1 MVIVSIMIYNDS
13 GLLAYEARFERCELN
28 CDLITGF
35 VTAINQ
41 FGCELFPN
49 NELCDILFSNTHM
62 LIEPRDVDG
71 QKVTFLVI
79 HETFE
84 DQDQILQ
91 IIDKLHDE
99 VKKKYAD
106 VITAKVINHSKL
118 EPLNTFIV
126 DLFKKLGRPENP
138 FACSAD

>member
-1 MVIVSIMIYNDS
+1 MIIAIMLYNET
-13 GLLAYEARFERCELN
+13 GLLAYEKRFERCELN

-62 LIEPRDVDG
+62 FIEPRDVDG
-71 QKVTFLVI
+71 KKVTFLVI

-84 DQDQILQ
+84 DQDQIMQ
-91 IIDKLHDE
+91 IIDALHEE
-99 VKKKYAD
+99 VKKHYSDAIASN
-106 VITAKVINHSKL
+106 VVVQSKFEDL
-118 EPLNTFIV
+118 DLFLV
-126 DLFKKLGRPENP
+126 DLFKKLNRPENP
-138 FACSAD
+138 YACALDE